1 MALLAKRTEMGLTQ
15 EELAR
20 RLGVPLRSYIRWE
33 HGETRPSILARK
45 RIKRIMGV
53 EMRKEHDGRSVY

>member
-1 MALLAKRTEMGLTQ
+1 MSELLTKRNDMGLTQ
-15 EELAR
+15 EEIAR

-33 HGETRPSILARK
+33 HGESHPSVLARK

-53 EMRKEHDGRSVY
+53 EVRRNHD